1 MPLNPDDLRRKV
13 RCPVCKAAMVTH
25 PYYGPGNV
33 VLDSCES
40 CELVWLDFGELKQI
54 VDAPGKDRGTREMP
68 QPAKSEPFGNS
79 LTLVDM
85 TKGPRVANLA
95 DT

>member
-1 MPLNPDDLRRKV
+1 L
-13 RCPVCKAAMVTH
+13 TH

-54 VDAPGKDRGTREMP
+54 VDAPGNDRSTKQMP
-68 QPAKSEPFGNS
+68 RPVMGEPFGNS
-79 LTLVDM
+79 ITGARAVGHGSADAVDFLTLL
-85 TKGPRVANLA
+85 GRLF
-95 DT
+95 